1 MATRAIIYISEPQPR
16 IFEVKQWP
24 VTIGRAL
31 DNDLILI
38 DEFVAPHH
46 ARIDHEDNA
55 YQLTALQTTN
65 GIALENG
72 LLIKADQTQ
81 EWHEGLV
88 ANVGQVR
95 LRLLSEA
102 LALAPE
108 KLLPQA
114 IAPASLVKA
123 TTPPPELAVSWKQGA
138 QLMAC
143 LFLIMAGEGFITNNP
158 DSFVMNTLKTAGTF
172 IAGLLLW
179 SLLWGLLSKVFSGA
193 VKFAAHFFTTVKAV
207 IATQIVVWVL
217 HGTAFAL
224 SIEFL
229 SQFDS
234 ILFIVAFGWLISRH
248 LKIALGETQTTS
260 KRTSKLI
267 QYGIV
272 SLVLGAI
279 ALQLGLRYSATGRV
293 TEGLYMSTF
302 MPPSWRMHKAKH
314 PEVLEQG
321 MAALKERTDKQLV
334 KDGSADLDQDTEE

>member
-1 MATRAIIYISEPQPR
+1 MATRAIIYISEPQAR
-16 IFEVKQWP
+16 IYEVKQWP

-46 ARIDHEDNA
+46 ARIDHEDSI
-55 YQLTALQTTN
+55 YKLTALQTNN

-72 LLIKADQTQ
+72 LQISADETQ
-81 EWHEGLV
+81 DWQEGVV
-88 ANVGQVR
+88 ASLGQVR
-95 LRLLSEA
+95 LRLLSDVAA
-102 LALAPE
+102 LTPEKPLPQIITPATQPKPTSQAPE
-108 KLLPQA
+108 FTIPWSRA
-114 IAPASLVKA
+114 
-123 TTPPPELAVSWKQGA
+123 A
-138 QLMAC
+138 QLMVG
-143 LFLIMAGEGFITNNP
+143 LLLIIAGEGFIMNNP
-158 DSFVMNTLKTAGTF
+158 DSFVVNTLKTAGTF

-193 VKFAAHFFTTVKAV
+193 VKFLPHFFTTVKVV
-207 IATQIVVWVL
+207 IATQIAVWVL
-217 HGTAFAL
+217 HATAFAL

-229 SQFDS
+229 SQFDW
-234 ILFIVAFGWLISRH
+234 IVFIVAFGWLISQH

-267 QYGIV
+267 QYGVV

-279 ALQLGLRYSATGRV
+279 TLQLGLRYSATGRI

-314 PEVLEQG
+314 PEVLDQG
-321 MAALKERTDKQLV
+321 MAALKERTDKLLI
-334 KDGSADLDQDTEE
+334 KDGSADSDQDTEE